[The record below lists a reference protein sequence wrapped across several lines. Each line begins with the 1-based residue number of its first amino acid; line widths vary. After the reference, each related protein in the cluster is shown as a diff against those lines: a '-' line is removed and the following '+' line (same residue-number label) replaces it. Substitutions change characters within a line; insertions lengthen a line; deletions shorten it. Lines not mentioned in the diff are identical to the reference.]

1 MGRVQAL
8 CAAKEC
14 DAGMGALT
22 RWWLRGCDAVGRE
35 VQLVGRPF
43 IDNGGRLRLGDRVTV
58 VSRPVPSH
66 LTTGPNG
73 TLLVEDDVYIGYG
86 ASVAAHASVRLGAGA
101 RVGPFALILD
111 TDFHQAGNHAAAA
124 QARPIEVGAR
134 AILEA
139 RVTLRAGSVVSGDI
153 PSGAVA
159 SGVPAR
165 VEGDRPA
172 VARSG
177 EDVALRVQDVA
188 QSVFALARAPAL
200 ASGPRDLPQWDSL
213 GSLRLLLA
221 LEEAFGITLN
231 PEEMLGVHCLSDAV
245 VLVQRRTSA

>member
-1 MGRVQAL
+1 
-8 CAAKEC
+8 
-14 DAGMGALT
+14 MGALT

-139 RVTLRAGSVVSGDI
+139 RVTLLPGTRVGEGARVRAGSVVSGDI